1 LNEKNELPLG
11 YDRALYE
18 SKGFYSE
25 KTVQDFPVR
34 GKPLYLVVRRRRWR
48 LKTDHKVVV
57 QNDYSFVA
65 EGVKLTQE
73 VADFL
78 KGTGRDPSRYDK

>member
-1 LNEKNELPLG
+1 LDENNVLPPG
-11 YDRALYE
+11 YDRSLYE

-25 KTVQDFPVR
+25 KTVQDFLIR
-34 GKPLYLVVRRRRWR
+34 GKPLYLVVRRRR

-57 QNDYSFVA
+57 KNDYSFVA

-73 VADFL
+73 VADF
-78 KGTGRDPSRYDK
+78 